1 MQLVRK
7 FLNKITSRI
16 VRSLKLPMVILVIIV
31 GVNVFAGVLVSCS
44 SDNSKTSE
52 KTPPSVPVFLFLQAS
67 PDGQTLDG
75 VIPSDLLERLGG
87 INQVI
92 QSIPAGSQLSL
103 SQFGKAL
110 VTLKISEVRGSD
122 AFGAIASFKV
132 AIADGKPNFDPAI
145 LRQSGLTMVAHKV
158 PSTGEANSDA
168 KGENKGENKG
178 KSDRRYFFNCP
189 QRIQPLVLSKSQQV
203 FTQLGAASTDLPRV
217 AIASLVCVDMNND
230 NQPEIIAGLRLDNAI
245 RPVGFDTQA
254 WQSFLSLPVTKRQEF
269 SVLVLL
275 ERKSDAQNNSPSNN
289 KNEAD
294 WSAVPIFTHTRA
306 LAYINDSV
314 SSYAIFGIEDL
325 NGDRYPE
332 IMIKEIGLNSIDV
345 KVLSSS
351 LDAQGNWTWQ
361 NYYQNQRSLN
371 ILQ

>member
-7 FLNKITSRI
+7 FLNKITSKSI
-16 VRSLKLPMVILVIIV
+16 RSLKLPIAILVIIL
-31 GVNVFAGVLVSCS
+31 GIGVFASVLVSRS
-44 SDNSKTSE
+44 NGNSKTSA
-52 KTPPSVPVFLFLQAS
+52 KAPPSVPVFLFLQAS

-75 VIPSDLLERLGG
+75 VIPSDLLEQLGG

-110 VTLKISEVRGSD
+110 GTLKINEVRGSD

-145 LRQSGLTMVAHKV
+145 LRQSGLTMVAHSV
-158 PSTGEANSDA
+158 PSIDESKTKSE
-168 KGENKGENKG
+168 
-178 KSDRRYFFNCP
+178 SDRRYFFNCP
-189 QRIQPLVLSKSQQV
+189 KRIQPLVLTKSQQI

-245 RPVGFDTQA
+245 RPVGFDTNA
-254 WQSFLSLPVTKRQEF
+254 WQSFLSLPVAKRQEF

-275 ERKSDAQNNSPSNN
+275 ERKNDSNSNSKDNS
-289 KNEAD
+289 KNELD
-294 WSAVPIFTHTRA
+294 WSAAPIFTHTRA

-314 SSYAIFGIEDL
+314 NSYAVFGIEDL

-332 IMIKEIGLNSIDV
+332 IMVKEIGLNSIDV

-351 LDAQGNWTWQ
+351 LDAQGKWIWQ
-361 NYYQNQRSLN
+361 NYYQTK
-371 ILQ
+371 

>member
-1 MQLVRK
+1 M
-7 FLNKITSRI
+7 ITISI
-16 VRSLKLPMVILVIIV
+16 GILTS
-31 GVNVFAGVLVSCS
+31 VLVSCS
-44 SDNSKTSE
+44 SNNSQTSE
-52 KTPPSVPVFLFLQAS
+52 KTPSLVPVFLFLQAS

-103 SQFGKAL
+103 SQFGKTL
-110 VTLKISEVRGSD
+110 GTLKINEVRGSD

-145 LRQSGLTMVAHKV
+145 LRQSSLTMVVHSVMA
-158 PSTGEANSDA
+158 SSDKNA
-168 KGENKGENKG
+168 TKNETNNE
-178 KSDRRYFFNCP
+178 SDRRYFFNCP
-189 QRIQPLVLSKSQQV
+189 QRIQPLVLTKSQPI
-203 FTQLGAASTDLPRV
+203 FTQLGVGVKDLSRV

-245 RPVGFDTQA
+245 RPIGFDPQA
-254 WQSFLSLPVTKRQEF
+254 WQSFLSLPAIQRQEF

-275 ERKSDAQNNSPSNN
+275 EKKSEAKADG
-289 KNEAD
+289 KNELD
-294 WSAVPIFTHTRA
+294 WNASSIFSQTRA

-314 SSYAIFGIEDL
+314 NSYAVFGIEDL

-332 IMIKEIGLNSIDV
+332 VMVKELGLNSVDV
-345 KVLSSS
+345 KVWSSS
-351 LDAQGNWTWQ
+351 LDAQGKWIWQ
-361 NYYQNQRSLN
+361 NYYQ
-371 ILQ
+371 

>member
-7 FLNKITSRI
+7 FLNKIANRI
-16 VRSLKLPMVILVIIV
+16 TRSLKLPMVILVIIV
-31 GVNVFAGVLVSCS
+31 GITVLARFLVSCS
-44 SDNSKTSE
+44 SENSKTSE
-52 KTPPSVPVFLFLQAS
+52 QTLPSVPVFLFLQAS

-103 SQFGKAL
+103 SQFGKSL
-110 VTLKISEVRGSD
+110 GTLKINEVRGSD

-132 AIADGKPNFDPAI
+132 AIANGKPDFDPAI
-145 LRQSGLTMVAHKV
+145 LRQSSLTMVAHSV
-158 PSTGEANSDA
+158 SSSSEAKNET
-168 KGENKGENKG
+168 KNEG
-178 KSDRRYFFNCP
+178 DRRYFFNCP
-189 QRIQPLVLSKSQQV
+189 KRIQPLVLAKSQQI
-203 FTQLGAASTDLPRV
+203 FTQLGVAAKDLPRA

-230 NQPEIIAGLRLDNAI
+230 SQPEIIAGLRLDNAI

-254 WQSFLSLPVTKRQEF
+254 WQSFLSLPVPKRQEF
-269 SVLVLL
+269 SVLILL
-275 ERKSDAQNNSPSNN
+275 ERKSDTKGDG
-289 KNEAD
+289 KNELD
-294 WSAVPIFTHTRA
+294 WNASSILTHTRA

-314 SSYAIFGIEDL
+314 SSYAVFGIEDL

-332 IMIKEIGLNSIDV
+332 IMVKEIGLNSIDV

-351 LDAQGNWTWQ
+351 LDAQGNWIWQ

>member
-1 MQLVRK
+1 M
-7 FLNKITSRI
+7 
-16 VRSLKLPMVILVIIV
+16 
-31 GVNVFAGVLVSCS
+31 
-44 SDNSKTSE
+44 
-52 KTPPSVPVFLFLQAS
+52 PVFLFLQAS

-110 VTLKISEVRGSD
+110 GTLKINEVRGFD

-145 LRQSGLTMVAHKV
+145 LRQSSLTMVVHSV
-158 PSTGEANSDA
+158 PSTGESETKN
-168 KGENKGENKG
+168 ENE
-178 KSDRRYFFNCP
+178 SDRRYFFNCP
-189 QRIQPLVLSKSQQV
+189 KRIQPLVLTKSQQI
-203 FTQLGAASTDLPRV
+203 FTKLGAASADLSRV

-254 WQSFLSLPVTKRQEF
+254 WQSFLSLPVSQRQEF

-275 ERKSDAQNNSPSNN
+275 ERKSNSKNNSQSDS
-289 KNEAD
+289 KNESD

-314 SSYAIFGIEDL
+314 SSYAVFGIEDL